1 MDGLSGIEEA
11 FNKAFPKADIQHCVV
26 HKVRNSVAKIRRKD
40 YQDFTEGL
48 KSIYEAPTKE

>member
-1 MDGLSGIEEA
+1 LPKTIEEA